1 METTSEQNKQS
12 QAFWNMRAP
21 IYTKLLSKGNFP
33 IMATLSN
40 LSKISLSKTILE
52 VGCGASEGTK
62 FLTLIA
68 PKPSIIYSLDFS
80 EAMLNLSLDNFK
92 EFTDFNSN
100 QENSFELIKN
110 ESQIS
115 ISSDI
120 EKHVKGTHVKFI
132 QGDCEKLPFKDEQ
145 FDTYISCLC
154 LHITNDYHN
163 ALREAYRVIKKGG
176 YFSCA
181 VWGKKEWTNFRIIEE
196 VCLKYGLEV
205 KYFKNYRMSEDK
217 DLISFCEQIGFKNVR
232 IGYSDLIRNVQ
243 DENEF
248 YNNFFDM
255 SLKKQI
261 DEIKAK
267 DPEKAKLIDDDI
279 KKALHQFFSVDKK
292 VPVMNIMY
300 LFGQK

>member
-1 METTSEQNKQS
+1 METINEQNKQS
-12 QAFWNMRAP
+12 QAFWNQRA
-21 IYTKLLSKGNFP
+21 TKYSQMLSKGNFP
-33 IMATLSN
+33 IMATLST
-40 LSKISLSKTILE
+40 LSNISSSKTILE
-52 VGCGASEGTK
+52 VGCGPSEGTK

-80 EAMLNLSLDNFK
+80 ESMLNLSLENFK
-92 EFTDFNSN
+92 SFTDFNSN
-100 QENSFELIKN
+100 KDNSFEKINN
-110 ESQIS
+110 EQQIS

-120 EKHVKGTHVKFI
+120 EKHIKGTHVKFI
-132 QGDCEKLPFKDEQ
+132 QGDCEQLPFKDEQ

-163 ALREAYRVIKKGG
+163 SLREAYRVIKKGG

-196 VCLKYGLEV
+196 VCLKFGLEV

-217 DLISFCEQIGFKNVR
+217 DLISFCEQIGFKKVR
-232 IGYSDLIRNVQ
+232 IAYSDLIRNID
-243 DENEF
+243 DEDVF

-261 DEIKAK
+261 DDIKIK
-267 DPEKAKLIDDDI
+267 DPQKAKLIDDEI
-279 KKALHQFFSVDKK
+279 RKALHQFFTVDKK

-300 LFGQK
+300 LYGQK